1 VCLAVPARII
11 ELEGDEALAEMSGVR
26 IKVSLVLTPEARL
39 GDYVLIHAGFA
50 INVLNTQEAVETLEL
65 FEQLDALHAASR
77 REEED
82 PGSRAL

>member
-1 VCLAVPARII
+1 MCLAVPARII